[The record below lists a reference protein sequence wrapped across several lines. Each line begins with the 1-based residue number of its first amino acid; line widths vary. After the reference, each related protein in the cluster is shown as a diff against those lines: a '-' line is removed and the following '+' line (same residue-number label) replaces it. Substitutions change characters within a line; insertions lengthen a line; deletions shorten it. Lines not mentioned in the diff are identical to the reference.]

1 MENEEIDVELE
12 ALERKVSNMEGVSSE
27 ELDEIENLPIFNN
40 SEKVISGIL
49 KQVKKM
55 NIIFEK
61 MGLARNKAIIQKTES
76 GFELLFNCGAFKISQ
91 QFIFS
96 DKYEKVKYYLNFI
109 LEKDEVE
116 KVLNSLKKLEDGET
130 IEFPI

>member
-12 ALERKVSNMEGVSSE
+12 ALERKVSKMNGVSSK

-40 SEKVISGIL
+40 SEKVILGL
-49 KQVKKM
+49 LEQVQKM
-55 NIIFEK
+55 NVVFEK
-61 MGLARNKAIIQKTES
+61 MGLVRNKAIIKKIES

-116 KVLNSLKKLEDGET
+116 KILNSLKKLEDGET